1 MVRRPAPE
9 CRTAFLTASMTA
21 GYCLFVSWS
30 SNGAQR
36 SRHPHYCLDVA
47 IFGQFGDGVL
57 QFLPKA
63 ALFAGCD
70 SPEFVD
76 ASA

>member
-1 MVRRPAPE
+1 
-9 CRTAFLTASMTA
+9 MTA
-21 GYCLFVSWS
+21 GTASSASWS